1 MIFIVVKFK
10 PKPEYVESFPDRVA
24 DFTRDTRNEP
34 GNMWFDWSRS
44 LEDPSEY
51 VLVEGFRDGDAGKE
65 HVTSEHFK
73 KFIADAPATAGGD
86 ASDHQPDDRRDRL
99 VDDGRDEGRL
109 TLWWSAGIELGT
121 EISLNCAN
129 ADNHYAKRRQ
139 IEISRNRL
147 RRGRRFLGQGAF
159 GAVSISGTKLD
170 KVVDGRAADQFVWSG
185 ERLAPFSTEG
195 GNYDGPHARGTRN
208 L

>member
-10 PKPEYVESFPDRVA
+10 PKPEYVESSPDVVA

-73 KFIADAPATAGGD
+73 TFVAEMPEKLSATPKIISQTIDATG
-86 ASDHQPDDRRDRL
+86 
-99 VDDGRDEGRL
+99 
-109 TLWWSAGIELGT
+109 WSEMGEM
-121 EISLNCAN
+121 
-129 ADNHYAKRRQ
+129 
-139 IEISRNRL
+139 
-147 RRGRRFLGQGAF
+147 
-159 GAVSISGTKLD
+159 
-170 KVVDGRAADQFVWSG
+170 KVA
-185 ERLAPFSTEG
+185 
-195 GNYDGPHARGTRN
+195 
-208 L
+208 